1 MKMIKPVG
9 DKILVKRLQAEDKTK
24 GGIFLPEAAKE
35 KPREGKVVSLG
46 EGKLL
51 DNGKRME
58 FSVKVDDRIIFSSY
72 AGTEIRIDGEE
83 YLVLTEDE
91 ILAIV
96 KLD

>member
-1 MKMIKPVG
+1 MIKPVG

-72 AGTEIRIDGEE
+72 AGTEIKIDGEE